1 MFFGREEIL
10 EQLDAQ
16 LASPI
21 ASLVTCRGRRR
32 IGKST
37 LIEEFARRRKVRFI
51 KLEGLSPR
59 EADSNHKQLT
69 AFARQL
75 SEQTGLPL
83 RPLASWF
90 DAFARL
96 DGVIADSERTVVF
109 LDEVSWMGK
118 YDPDYPGELKYA
130 WDNRF
135 KKHKRLMLVVCGSV
149 STWITKNILRNK
161 AFVGRPTLNLLVGEL
176 PLRDCVRFWGKRAA
190 RTAAS
195 DMFDVLSVTG
205 GVPKYLELMNPRLS
219 PAENL
224 KALCF
229 TPGGILV
236 DEFDDIFTDV
246 FEGKG
251 TVKRRILECLGS
263 GSFSGKE
270 LAETLGVENNGHFQE
285 DLEELKLAG
294 FIARDG
300 GVNPQSGSRS
310 RLFRYRISDNY
321 TRFYI
326 KYIAPNR
333 DLIDKGLF
341 RFTDLEQLPG
351 WQSILGFQ
359 FECLVLNNIAGLL
372 PRLGLDRTL
381 LVSAAPYRRAAHAR
395 GEGCQ
400 IDLLIQTRRAVWV
413 VEIKRCQEIGME
425 VVDEV
430 AEKVRRL
437 GIGRRVSVRTALV
450 YSGHLSPAVEAEG
463 FFDAVVDAADI
474 MSEHTTLAEK
484 AAAREQQ

>member
-1 MFFGREEIL
+1 MFYGREELL
-10 EQLDAQ
+10 EQLNAQ
-16 LASPI
+16 LASPV

-37 LIEEFARRRKVRFI
+37 LIEEFARRSKVRFI

-59 EADSNHKQLT
+59 EADTNQKQLT

-75 SEQTGLPL
+75 SEQTGMTP
-83 RPLASWF
+83 RQIGSWF

-96 DGVIADSERTVVF
+96 DDVLNDDERTVVF

-135 KKHKRLMLVVCGSV
+135 KKHDRLMVVVCGSV
-149 STWITKNILRNK
+149 STWISKNILRNK

-190 RTAAS
+190 RTAQG
-195 DMFDVLSVTG
+195 DMLDILSVTG
-205 GVPKYLELMNPRLS
+205 GVPKYLELVNPRLS

-263 GSFSGKE
+263 GSFGGRE
-270 LAETLGVENNGHFQE
+270 LAEMMGVDNNGHLLD
-285 DLEELKLAG
+285 DLEELETAG

-300 GVNPQSGSRS
+300 GVNPQTGTRA

-333 DLIDKGLF
+333 ELIDKGLF
-341 RFTDLEQLPG
+341 RFADLEQLPG
-351 WQSILGFQ
+351 WPTILGLQ
-359 FECLVLNNIAGLL
+359 FESLVLNNMAGLL
-372 PRLGLDRTL
+372 GPLGLDRTM

-400 IDLLIQTRRAVWV
+400 IDLLIQTRRTAWV
-413 VEIKRCQEIGME
+413 VEIKRRREIGAE
-425 VVDEV
+425 IVDEV
-430 AEKVRRL
+430 AEKVKRLGMGRRL
-437 GIGRRVSVRTALV
+437 SIRTALV
-450 YSGHLSPAVEAEG
+450 YSGRLSPAVEAEG
-463 FFDAVVDAADI
+463 FFDAVIDAAALLSEGKGSPPI
-474 MSEHTTLAEK
+474 M
-484 AAAREQQ
+484 RE

>member
-1 MFFGREEIL
+1 MFYGREEIL

-37 LIEEFARRRKVRFI
+37 LIEEFARRSKVRFI

-59 EADSNHKQLT
+59 EADSNQKQLT

-75 SEQTGLPL
+75 SEQTDLPL

-135 KKHKRLMLVVCGSV
+135 KKHNRLMLVVCGSV

-176 PLRDCVRFWGKRAA
+176 PLRDCVRFWGKHVA

-270 LAETLGVENNGHFQE
+270 LAEMLGVENNGHFLE

-300 GVNPQSGSRS
+300 GVNPQSGARS

-395 GEGCQ
+395 GAGCQ
-400 IDLLIQTRRAVWV
+400 IDLLIQTRRTVWV
-413 VEIKRCQEIGME
+413 VEIKRRREIGME

-430 AEKVRRL
+430 AEKVKRL

-474 MSEHTTLAEK
+474 MSEHTTRAEK
-484 AAAREQQ
+484 AARER

>member
-1 MFFGREEIL
+1 MFYGREELL

-37 LIEEFARRRKVRFI
+37 LIEEFARRSKVRYI
-51 KLEGLSPR
+51 KIEGLSPR
-59 EADSNHKQLT
+59 EADANQKQLD

-75 SEQTGLPL
+75 SEQTGMPL
-83 RPLASWF
+83 RPLSSWF

-96 DGVIADSERTVVF
+96 DDAIADNERTVVF

-149 STWITKNILRNK
+149 STWISKNILRNK

-176 PLRDCVRFWGKRAA
+176 PLRDCVRFWGKRSA

-195 DMFDVLSVTG
+195 DIFDILSVTG
-205 GVPKYLELMNPRLS
+205 GVPKYLELVNPRLS

-224 KALCF
+224 KSLCF

-251 TVKRRILECLGS
+251 TVKRRILECLGN
-263 GSFSGKE
+263 GAFSGKE
-270 LAETLGVENNGHFQE
+270 LAERLGVDNNGHLLD
-285 DLEELKLAG
+285 DLEELELAG

-300 GVNPQSGSRS
+300 GINPQSGCRS
-310 RLFRYRISDNY
+310 RQFRYRISDNY
-321 TRFYI
+321 TRFFV

-333 DLIDKGLF
+333 DLIEKGLF
-341 RFTDLEQLPG
+341 RFADLEQLPG

-359 FECLVLNNIAGLL
+359 FECLVLNNIAALL
-372 PRLGLDRTL
+372 RPLGLDRAAL
-381 LVSAAPYRRAAHAR
+381 ISAAPYRRAAHTR

-400 IDLLIQTRRAVWV
+400 IDLLIQTRRTAWV
-413 VEIKRCQEIGME
+413 VEIKRRREIGAE

-437 GIGRRVSVRTALV
+437 GIGRRMSVRTALV
-450 YSGHLSPAVEAEG
+450 YSGRLSPAVEAEG
-463 FFDAVVDAADI
+463 FFDVIVDAA
-474 MSEHTTLAEK
+474 SLLSGGGESHP
-484 AAAREQQ
+484 

>member
-1 MFFGREEIL
+1 
-10 EQLDAQ
+10 
-16 LASPI
+16 
-21 ASLVTCRGRRR
+21 
-32 IGKST
+32 
-37 LIEEFARRRKVRFI
+37 
-51 KLEGLSPR
+51 
-59 EADSNHKQLT
+59 
-69 AFARQL
+69 
-75 SEQTGLPL
+75 
-83 RPLASWF
+83 
-90 DAFARL
+90 
-96 DGVIADSERTVVF
+96 
-109 LDEVSWMGK
+109 
-118 YDPDYPGELKYA
+118 
-130 WDNRF
+130 
-135 KKHKRLMLVVCGSV
+135 MLVVCGSV
-149 STWITKNILRNK
+149 SPWITKNILRNK
-161 AFVGRPTLNLLVGEL
+161 AFVGRPTLNLVVGEL

-190 RTAAS
+190 RTSAS

-224 KALCF
+224 RALCF

-270 LAETLGVENNGHFQE
+270 LAEMLDVENNGHFLE

-300 GVNPQSGSRS
+300 GVNPQSGARS

-326 KYIAPNR
+326 KYIAPNK
-333 DLIDKGLF
+333 DLIEKGLF

-359 FECLVLNNIAGLL
+359 FECLVLNNISGLL
-372 PRLGLDRTL
+372 RRLGLERTL

-400 IDLLIQTRRAVWV
+400 IDLLIQTRRTVWV
-413 VEIKRCQEIGME
+413 VEFKRRREIGRE
-425 VVDEV
+425 VIDEV
-430 AEKVRRL
+430 AEKVKRL
-437 GIGRRVSVRTALV
+437 GIGRRVPVRTALV
-450 YSGHLSPAVEAEG
+450 YSGHLSPAVEADG

-474 MSEHTTLAEK
+474 LS
-484 AAAREQQ
+484 EQQ

>member
-1 MFFGREEIL
+1 MFYGREELL
-10 EQLDAQ
+10 EQLSAQ
-16 LASPI
+16 LASPV

-37 LIEEFARRRKVRFI
+37 LIEEFARRSKVRFI

-59 EADSNHKQLT
+59 EADTNQKQLT

-75 SEQTGLPL
+75 SEQTGTPL
-83 RPLASWF
+83 RQIGSWF

-96 DGVIADSERTVVF
+96 DDAISDEERMVVF

-135 KKHKRLMLVVCGSV
+135 KKHDRLMLVVCGSV
-149 STWITKNILRNK
+149 STWISKNILRNK

-190 RTAAS
+190 RTS
-195 DMFDVLSVTG
+195 SGDMLDILSVTG
-205 GVPKYLELMNPRLS
+205 GVPKYLELVNPSLS

-229 TPGGILV
+229 TPGGVLV

-251 TVKRRILECLGS
+251 AVKRRILECLGN
-263 GSFSGKE
+263 GSLGGKE
-270 LAETLGVENNGHFQE
+270 LAAKIGVDNNGHLLD
-285 DLEELKLAG
+285 DLEELETAG

-300 GVNPQSGSRS
+300 GVNPLSGSKT

-321 TRFYI
+321 TRFYL

-333 DLIDKGLF
+333 ELIDKGLF

-351 WQSILGFQ
+351 WPTILGLQ
-359 FECLVLNNIAGLL
+359 FECLVLNNIVGLL
-372 PRLGLDRTL
+372 GPLGLDRTVL
-381 LVSAAPYRRAAHAR
+381 TSAAPYRRAPHAR

-400 IDLLIQTRRAVWV
+400 IDLLIQTRRAAWV
-413 VEIKRCQEIGME
+413 VEVKRRREIGTE
-425 VVDEV
+425 IVDEV
-430 AEKVRRL
+430 AEKVKRL
-437 GIGRRVSVRTALV
+437 GVGRRMSVRTALV
-450 YSGHLSPAVEAEG
+450 YSGKLSPAVEAEG
-463 FFDAVVDAADI
+463 FFDAIIDAA
-474 MSEHTTLAEK
+474 SLLSNGKTQTVL
-484 AAAREQQ
+484 R

>member
-1 MFFGREEIL
+1 MFYGREEIL
-10 EQLDAQ
+10 KQLDTQ

-37 LIEEFARRRKVRFI
+37 LIEEFARRSKVRFI

-59 EADSNHKQLT
+59 EADTNQKQLT

-75 SEQTGLPL
+75 SEQTGVPL

-149 STWITKNILRNK
+149 STWISKNILRNK

-176 PLRDCVRFWGKRAA
+176 ALRDCVRFWGKRAA
-190 RTAAS
+190 RTPAS
-195 DMFDVLSVTG
+195 DIFDVLSVTG
-205 GVPKYLELMNPRLS
+205 GVPKYLELINPRFS

-229 TPGGILV
+229 TPGGVLV
-236 DEFDDIFTDV
+236 DEFDNIFTDV

-251 TVKRRILECLGS
+251 TVKRRILECLGD
-263 GSFSGKE
+263 GAFSGKE
-270 LAETLGVENNGHFQE
+270 LAERLGVDNNGHLTD
-285 DLEELKLAG
+285 DLEELELAG

-300 GVNPQSGSRS
+300 GVNPQSGARS

-359 FECLVLNNIAGLL
+359 FECLVLNNIVELL
-372 PRLGLDRTL
+372 RRLGLDRTL

-395 GEGCQ
+395 GKGCQ
-400 IDLLIQTRRAVWV
+400 IDLLIQTRRTVWV
-413 VEIKRCQEIGME
+413 VEIKRHREIGIE

-430 AEKVRRL
+430 AEKVKRL
-437 GIGRRVSVRTALV
+437 GVGRRASVRTVLV
-450 YSGHLSPAVEAEG
+450 YSGRLSPSVEADG
-463 FFDAVVDAADI
+463 YFDAVVNAADI
-474 MSEHTTLAEK
+474 LF
-484 AAAREQQ
+484 

>member
-1 MFFGREEIL
+1 MFYGREEIL
-10 EQLDAQ
+10 EQLAAQ

-37 LIEEFARRRKVRFI
+37 LIEEFARRSKVRFI

-59 EADSNHKQLT
+59 EADTNQKQLT

-75 SEQTGLPL
+75 SEQTGVPL

-96 DGVIADSERTVVF
+96 DGVIADNERTVVF

-149 STWITKNILRNK
+149 SAWITKNILRNK

-219 PAENL
+219 PSENL

-229 TPGGILV
+229 TPGGVLV

-246 FEGKG
+246 FEGRG
-251 TVKRRILECLGS
+251 TVKRQILEHLGA
-263 GSFSGKE
+263 GAFSGKE
-270 LAETLGVENNGHFQE
+270 LAEMLGVENNGHFLE
-285 DLEELKLAG
+285 DLEDLKLAG
-294 FIARDG
+294 FIARDC
-300 GVNPQSGSRS
+300 GVNPQSGARS
-310 RLFRYRISDNY
+310 RLIRYRISDNY

-341 RFTDLEQLPG
+341 RFADLEQLPG

-372 PRLGLDRTL
+372 RRLGLDRTL

-400 IDLLIQTRRAVWV
+400 IDLLIQTRRTVWV
-413 VEIKRCQEIGME
+413 VEIKRRREIGRE
-425 VVDEV
+425 VIDEV
-430 AEKVRRL
+430 AEKVKRL

-450 YSGHLSPAVEAEG
+450 YSGRLSPSVEADG
-463 FFDAVVDAADI
+463 YFDAVVNAADI
-474 MSEHTTLAEK
+474 LTEQVE
-484 AAAREQQ
+484 ARDK

>member
-10 EQLDAQ
+10 DQLDAQ

-37 LIEEFARRRKVRFI
+37 LIEEFARRSKVRFI

-59 EADSNHKQLT
+59 EADSNQKQLT

-75 SEQTGLPL
+75 SEQTGVPL

-96 DGVIADSERTVVF
+96 DGVIADGERTVVF

-135 KKHKRLMLVVCGSV
+135 KKHSRLMLVVCGSV

-190 RTAAS
+190 RTAAG

-205 GVPKYLELMNPRLS
+205 GVPKYLELMNPKIS

-251 TVKRRILECLGS
+251 TIKRRILECLGS

-270 LAETLGVENNGHFQE
+270 LAEMLGVENNGHFLE

-300 GVNPQSGSRS
+300 GVNPQSGGRS

-326 KYIAPNR
+326 KCIAPNKE
-333 DLIDKGLF
+333 LIDKGLF

-359 FECLVLNNIAGLL
+359 FECLLLNNIAGLMR
-372 PRLGLDRTL
+372 RLGLERTL
-381 LVSAAPYRRAAHAR
+381 LVSAAPYRRAAHTR

-400 IDLLIQTRRAVWV
+400 IDLLIQTRRTVWV
-413 VEIKRCQEIGME
+413 VEIKRRREIGRE
-425 VVDEV
+425 VIDEV
-430 AEKVRRL
+430 AEKVKRL
-437 GIGRRVSVRTALV
+437 GLGRRVSVRTALV
-450 YSGHLSPAVEAEG
+450 YSGHLSPAVEADG

-474 MSEHTTLAEK
+474 MSERTTLAEK
-484 AAAREQQ
+484 E

>member
-1 MFFGREEIL
+1 MFYGREEIL

-37 LIEEFARRRKVRFI
+37 LIEEFARRSKVRFI

-59 EADSNHKQLT
+59 EADTNKKQLT

-75 SEQTGLPL
+75 SEQTGVPL

-96 DGVIADSERTVVF
+96 DGVITDNERTVVF

-135 KKHKRLMLVVCGSV
+135 KKNKRLMLVVCGSV

-161 AFVGRPTLNLLVGEL
+161 AFVGRPTLNLVVGEL

-190 RTAAS
+190 RTSAS

-224 KALCF
+224 RALCF

-270 LAETLGVENNGHFQE
+270 LAEMLGVENNGHFLE

-300 GVNPQSGSRS
+300 GVNPQSGARS

-326 KYIAPNR
+326 KYIAPNK
-333 DLIDKGLF
+333 DLIEKGLF

-359 FECLVLNNIAGLL
+359 FECLVLNNISGLL
-372 PRLGLDRTL
+372 RRLGLERTL

-400 IDLLIQTRRAVWV
+400 IDLLIQTRRTVWV
-413 VEIKRCQEIGME
+413 VEFKRRREIGRE
-425 VVDEV
+425 VIDEV
-430 AEKVRRL
+430 AEKVKRL
-437 GIGRRVSVRTALV
+437 GIGRRVPVRTALV
-450 YSGHLSPAVEAEG
+450 YSGHLSPAVEADG

-474 MSEHTTLAEK
+474 LS
-484 AAAREQQ
+484 EQQ

>member
-1 MFFGREEIL
+1 MFYGREEIL

-37 LIEEFARRRKVRFI
+37 LIEEFARRSKVRFI

-59 EADSNHKQLT
+59 EADSNQKQLT

-75 SEQTGLPL
+75 SEQTDVPL
-83 RPLASWF
+83 RPIASWF

-96 DGVIADSERTVVF
+96 DGAIAEGERTVVF

-118 YDPDYPGELKYA
+118 YDPDYPSELKYA

-149 STWITKNILRNK
+149 STWISKNILRNK

-190 RTAAS
+190 CTAAS

-251 TVKRRILECLGS
+251 TVKRRILECLGN

-270 LAETLGVENNGHFQE
+270 LAEMLGVDNNGHLLD
-285 DLEELKLAG
+285 DLEELEIAG

-300 GVNPQSGSRS
+300 GINPQSGARS

-321 TRFYI
+321 TRFYV

-341 RFTDLEQLPG
+341 RFTDMEQLPG
-351 WQSILGFQ
+351 WQSILGLQ
-359 FECLVLNNIAGLL
+359 FECLILNNIAGLL
-372 PRLGLDRTL
+372 PPLGLDRTV

-400 IDLLIQTRRAVWV
+400 IDLLIQTRRTVWV
-413 VEIKRCQEIGME
+413 VEIKRRREIERE

-430 AEKVRRL
+430 AEKVKRL
-437 GIGRRVSVRTALV
+437 GIGRRASVRTALV
-450 YSGHLSPAVEAEG
+450 YSGRLSPAVEAEG
-463 FFDAVVDAADI
+463 FFDAMVDAAAILSGGMLID
-474 MSEHTTLAEK
+474 EK
-484 AAAREQQ
+484 KTARKE

>member
-37 LIEEFARRRKVRFI
+37 LIEEFARRSKVRFI

-59 EADSNHKQLT
+59 EADTNKKQLT

-75 SEQTGLPL
+75 SEQTGVPL

-96 DGVIADSERTVVF
+96 DGVITDNERTVVF

-135 KKHKRLMLVVCGSV
+135 KKNKRLMLVVCGSV

-161 AFVGRPTLNLLVGEL
+161 AFVGRPTLNLVVGEL

-190 RTAAS
+190 RTSAS

-224 KALCF
+224 RALCF

-270 LAETLGVENNGHFQE
+270 LAEMLDVENNGHFLE

-300 GVNPQSGSRS
+300 GVNPQSGARS

-326 KYIAPNR
+326 KYIAPNK
-333 DLIDKGLF
+333 DLIEKGLF

-359 FECLVLNNIAGLL
+359 FECLVLNNISGLL
-372 PRLGLDRTL
+372 RRLGLERTL

-400 IDLLIQTRRAVWV
+400 IDLLIQTRRTVWV
-413 VEIKRCQEIGME
+413 VEFKRRREIGRE
-425 VVDEV
+425 VIDEV
-430 AEKVRRL
+430 AEKVKRL
-437 GIGRRVSVRTALV
+437 GIGRRVPVRTALV
-450 YSGHLSPAVEAEG
+450 YSGHLSPAVEADG

-474 MSEHTTLAEK
+474 LS
-484 AAAREQQ
+484 EQQ

>member
-1 MFFGREEIL
+1 MFYGREEIL

-16 LASPI
+16 LASPV

-37 LIEEFARRRKVRFI
+37 LIEEFARRSKVRFI

-59 EADSNHKQLT
+59 EADANQKQLD

-75 SEQTGLPL
+75 SEQTGVPPK
-83 RPLASWF
+83 PLASWF

-96 DGVIADSERTVVF
+96 DGEIADDEKTVVF

-118 YDPDYPGELKYA
+118 YDPDYPSELKYA

-135 KKHKRLMLVVCGSV
+135 KKHGRLMLVVCGSV
-149 STWITKNILRNK
+149 SAWISKNILRNK

-176 PLRDCVRFWGKRAA
+176 PLRDCARFWGRRAS
-190 RTAAS
+190 RTAPG
-195 DMFDVLSVTG
+195 DMLDILSVTG
-205 GVPKYLELMNPRLS
+205 GVPKYLELVNPRLS

-251 TVKRRILECLGS
+251 TVKRRILECLGN
-263 GSFSGKE
+263 GSFGGKE
-270 LAETLGVENNGHFQE
+270 LANMLGMDNNGHLLD
-285 DLEELKLAG
+285 DLKELETAG
-294 FIARDG
+294 FITRDG
-300 GVNPQSGSRS
+300 GVNPLSGARM

-326 KYIAPNR
+326 KYIASNR
-333 DLIDKGLF
+333 ELIDKGLF

-351 WQSILGFQ
+351 WASILGLQ
-359 FECLVLNNIAGLL
+359 FESLILNNMAGLL
-372 PRLGLDRTL
+372 RPLGLERTA

-400 IDLLIQTRRAVWV
+400 IDLLIQTRRVTWV
-413 VEIKRCQEIGME
+413 VEIKRRMEIGQE

-437 GIGRRVSVRTALV
+437 GLGRRTSVRTALV
-450 YSGHLSPAVEAEG
+450 YSGRLSPAVEAEG
-463 FFDAVVDAADI
+463 FFDAIVDAASLLNSHHDP
-474 MSEHTTLAEK
+474 M
-484 AAAREQQ
+484 

>member
-1 MFFGREEIL
+1 MFYGREEIL
-10 EQLDAQ
+10 KQLDAQ

-37 LIEEFARRRKVRFI
+37 LVEEFARRSRVRFI

-59 EADSNHKQLT
+59 EADTNQKQLT

-75 SEQTGLPL
+75 SEQTGSPL
-83 RPLASWF
+83 RPVASWF

-96 DGVIADSERTVVF
+96 DDVIDDGERTVVF

-135 KKHKRLMLVVCGSV
+135 KRHGRLMLVVCGSV
-149 STWITKNILRNK
+149 SAWISKNILRNK

-176 PLRDCVRFWGKRAA
+176 PLRDCVRFWGRRAA
-190 RTAAS
+190 RTAPG

-205 GVPKYLELMNPRLS
+205 GVPKYLELLDPGLS

-224 KALCF
+224 KTLCF

-246 FEGKG
+246 FEGKR
-251 TVKRRILECLGS
+251 TVKRRILESLGN
-263 GSFSGKE
+263 GALGGME
-270 LAETLGVENNGHFQE
+270 LAEKLGVDNNGHLLDE
-285 DLEELKLAG
+285 LEELEMAG

-300 GVNPQSGSRS
+300 GLNPLTGARS

-321 TRFYI
+321 TRFYV

-341 RFTDLEQLPG
+341 RFSDLEQLPG
-351 WQSILGFQ
+351 WQSILGLQ
-359 FECLVLNNIAGLL
+359 FESLVLNNIASLL
-372 PRLGLDRTL
+372 PQLGLDRTV

-395 GEGCQ
+395 GKGCQ
-400 IDLLIQTRRAVWV
+400 IDLLLQTRRSVWV
-413 VEIKRCQEIGME
+413 VEIKRRREIGAE
-425 VVDEV
+425 IVDEV

-437 GIGRRVSVRTALV
+437 GLGRRVSVRTALV
-450 YSGHLSPAVEAEG
+450 HSGRLSPAVEAEG
-463 FFDAVVDAADI
+463 FFDSVVDAADLLSGGSPI
-474 MSEHTTLAEK
+474 
-484 AAAREQQ
+484 R

>member
-1 MFFGREEIL
+1 MFYGREEIL
-10 EQLDAQ
+10 EQLKAQ
-16 LASPI
+16 LESPV

-37 LIEEFARRRKVRFI
+37 LVEEFAKRSKVRFI

-59 EADSNHKQLT
+59 DADTNQKQLT

-75 SEQTGLPL
+75 SEQTGMPM
-83 RPLASWF
+83 RPVASWF

-96 DGVIADSERTVVF
+96 DAAISEGEKTVVF

-135 KKHKRLMLVVCGSV
+135 KKHARLMLVVCGSV
-149 STWITKNILRNK
+149 STWISKNILRNK

-176 PLRDCVRFWGKRAA
+176 PLRDCARFWGKRAA
-190 RTAAS
+190 RTSAE
-195 DMFDVLSVTG
+195 DMLDVLSVTG
-205 GVPKYLELMNPRLS
+205 GVPKYLELLNPRLS

-251 TVKRRILECLGS
+251 TLKRRILECLGN
-263 GSFSGKE
+263 GSFGGKD
-270 LAETLGVENNGHFQE
+270 LAEMLGVDNNGHLLD
-285 DLEELKLAG
+285 DLDELEMAG

-300 GVNPQSGSRS
+300 GVNPQSGARS

-333 DLIDKGLF
+333 EIIDKGLF
-341 RFTDLEQLPG
+341 RFSSLEQLPG
-351 WQSILGFQ
+351 WPSILGLQ

-372 PRLGLDRTL
+372 RPLGLDRTVL
-381 LVSAAPYRRAAHAR
+381 SSAAPYRRAAHAR

-400 IDLLIQTRRAVWV
+400 IDLLLQTRRTTWV
-413 VEIKRCQEIGME
+413 VEIKRRREIGTE
-425 VVDEV
+425 VIDEV
-430 AEKVRRL
+430 AEKVKRL
-437 GIGRRVSVRTALV
+437 GIGRRTSVRTALV
-450 YSGHLSPAVEAEG
+450 YSGRLSPAVEADG
-463 FFDAVVDAADI
+463 YFDAIVDAA
-474 MSEHTTLAEK
+474 SLLSAGN
-484 AAAREQQ
+484 